1 MAKASEN
8 LARSLQELQQL
19 QESGYAAIKSSQL
32 SKTHRERL
40 IKNGFLKKIMNGWYL
55 PTSPDE
61 KPGDT
66 TSWYA
71 SYWQFCSQYL
81 ANKFGKSYC
90 LSADHS
96 IQLHSGNKSVPV
108 QLIVRSPKA
117 NNRIVKL
124 INNTSVF
131 FLKQLIPPK
140 TDIVFNE
147 GLQLYSLPSALVNCS
162 GTEFTKNPIDTKVV
176 LGLIRDSSDILKILL
191 EGGHSVKAGLLAG
204 AFRNIHRNNIAD
216 AIVKTMQA
224 ASYKIRVTDPF
235 NIATP
240 NTITFREKSP
250 YANRIHIM
258 WQQMREDVIKH
269 FPKAPGIM
277 KDHKEY
283 LRKVEEVYITDAY
296 HSLSIESYKVTAQL
310 IERVKSGNWNKNSDE
325 DKKERN
331 RMAARGYYQSFQ
343 KVKESIKKILKGE
356 NAGEVTDSNYGDW
369 YRELFAP
376 SVAAGII
383 KPSDLAGFRS
393 SQVYIANSNH
403 VPLNPE
409 AVREAMPVFFD
420 LLKDE
425 TEACVRVVL
434 GHFIFVY
441 IHPYMDGNGRMGR
454 FLMNTMLASGGYPWT
469 VIPVEERSKYMEAL
483 EKASVEKAI
492 IPFTKFLAHHVNQTM
507 KGKPVAKI

>member
-469 VIPVEERSKYMEAL
+469 VIPVEERSK
-483 EKASVEKAI
+483 
-492 IPFTKFLAHHVNQTM
+492 
-507 KGKPVAKI
+507 